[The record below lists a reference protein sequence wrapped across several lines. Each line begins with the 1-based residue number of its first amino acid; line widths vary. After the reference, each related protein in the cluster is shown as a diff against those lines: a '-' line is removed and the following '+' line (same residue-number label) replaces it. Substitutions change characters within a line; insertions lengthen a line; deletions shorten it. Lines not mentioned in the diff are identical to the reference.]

1 VSLPRSKPGSI
12 NALVVSY
19 YKSVDFAAL
28 GPTTKTVRQRII
40 ERDLRIPHGDKPV
53 RLLGRGH
60 IKDLI
65 GSKSNTPE
73 AANNFLKIIRVLLAH
88 AVDVGM
94 IDSNPAIGIR
104 GCPTKGDGFHTWS
117 EDEISQFQ
125 NCHPI
130 GTRAGL
136 ALALLLH
143 TAQRRADVVRMG
155 WQHVQGN
162 NIAVR
167 QEKTGTSLLIPIS
180 DQMAVALTALP
191 RTNMTFVTT
200 EHGKPFSPAG
210 FGNWFKDCCREAG
223 LPHCSA
229 HGLRKAAA
237 TRLAN
242 AGCSAEMI
250 KAITGHRTLTEV
262 SRYTRAANQQR
273 LAKMAMETL
282 REQELSNLTPRL
294 DKMGR
299 KSLI

>member
-1 VSLPRSKPGSI
+1 
-12 NALVVSY
+12 VSY

-104 GCPTKGDGFHTWS
+104 GYPTKGDGFHTWS

-191 RTNMTFVTT
+191 RTNMTCVTT
-200 EHGKPFSPAG
+200 EHGRVRQLVQGLLPRGRSTALQRSWSSESSG
-210 FGNWFKDCCREAG
+210 DQIGQCRLQRRDDQG
-223 LPHCSA
+223 D
-229 HGLRKAAA
+229 
-237 TRLAN
+237 
-242 AGCSAEMI
+242 
-250 KAITGHRTLTEV
+250 HRTQDADRGV
-262 SRYTRAANQQR
+262 AIH
-273 LAKMAMETL
+273 
-282 REQELSNLTPRL
+282 PR
-294 DKMGR
+294 R
-299 KSLI
+299 